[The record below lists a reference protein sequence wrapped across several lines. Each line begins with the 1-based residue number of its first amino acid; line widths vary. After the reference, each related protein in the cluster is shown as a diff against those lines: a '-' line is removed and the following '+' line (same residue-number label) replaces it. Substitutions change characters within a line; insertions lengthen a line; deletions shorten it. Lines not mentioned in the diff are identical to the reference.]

1 MNRPNLG
8 VNVDH
13 VATVRN
19 ARGTRYPDPVE
30 AALIAESAGADQI
43 TVHLREDRRHIT
55 DRDVRV
61 LREVVGT
68 RLNLEMAATEEM
80 LDIALTV
87 RPDMVTLV
95 PERRQERTTEGGLD
109 CAGAGTLL
117 KRVSKTLVDAGIPLS
132 MFIDPSVAQVD
143 ASRELGAPIIELHT
157 GDYADAPA
165 AHVQKHVCAIRT
177 AAEYA
182 HAQGIVVAAG
192 HGLTTRN
199 VRPLLRIPEIV
210 EYNIGHSIIARAVFV
225 GLEAAVREMI
235 DVLDA

>member
-1 MNRPNLG
+1 MGRPNLG

-13 VATVRN
+13 VATLRN

-80 LDIALTV
+80 LEIALEV

-95 PERRQERTTEGGLD
+95 PERREERTTEGGLNCID
-109 CAGAGTLL
+109 AGPLL
-117 KRVSKTLVDAGIPLS
+117 RHVSTTIVEAGIPLS
-132 MFIDPSVAQVD
+132 MFIDPSRAQAD

-157 GDYADAPA
+157 GDYADAPPTQVA
-165 AHVQKHVCAIRT
+165 AHIEAIRT
-177 AAEYA
+177 TAAYA
-182 HAQGIVVAAG
+182 HERGTIVAAG

-199 VRPLLRIPEIV
+199 VRPLLQIPEIV

-235 DVLDA
+235 EILDA